1 MVTFRQLRYLAALAE
16 HRHFGRA
23 AQACSVTQ
31 PALSMQIRE
40 LERQLG
46 VELVE
51 RRPGEVV
58 LTELG
63 FEVARRGERMLVAS
77 RDLVDFARHQGRVLT
92 GRLTFGVI
100 PTLGPYLLPKLF
112 PLLQHRYPDLRVE
125 LRETQTKVL
134 LEELSRGGLDVV
146 MLALPVTE
154 AEVETLELFHDPFLL
169 AVPSREAPPAR
180 TRISARD
187 IDQRRLIL
195 LEEGHC
201 LRDQALAYCATAR
214 SEGPM
219 GLGATSLTTVMQMV
233 ANGYGVTLV
242 PDIAVDVEVRDQRV
256 KLLRFVPPEPGRTI
270 GLAWRQTSPR
280 KADFVALGQLV
291 IEAFG
296 RGASEMTLVQHGRA

>member
-77 RDLVDFARHQGRVLT
+77 RDLVDFARHQGRLLT

-112 PLLQHRYPDLRVE
+112 PLRQHHHVE
-125 LRETQTKVL
+125 
-134 LEELSRGGLDVV
+134 
-146 MLALPVTE
+146 P
-154 AEVETLELFHDPFLL
+154 
-169 AVPSREAPPAR
+169 
-180 TRISARD
+180 SAREFVE
-187 IDQRRLIL
+187 QHL
-195 LEEGHC
+195 
-201 LRDQALAYCATAR
+201 
-214 SEGPM
+214 
-219 GLGATSLTTVMQMV
+219 GLG
-233 ANGYGVTLV
+233 
-242 PDIAVDVEVRDQRV
+242 
-256 KLLRFVPPEPGRTI
+256 
-270 GLAWRQTSPR
+270 LA
-280 KADFVALGQLV
+280 QLDA
-291 IEAFG
+291 EG
-296 RGASEMTLVQHGRA
+296 STW